1 MLKLHTRQ
9 IDTTTMKR
17 AKILKRTTKRRQ
29 NRIAALGRPAIK
41 LLGGEGGGGGGGGG
55 GFKNN

>member
-9 IDTTTMKR
+9 IDTTTMER

-29 NRIAALGRPAIK
+29 NRIAALGPT
-41 LLGGEGGGGGGGGG
+41 
-55 GFKNN
+55 FVKNNPLVTLGTRDSHPLS

>member
-17 AKILKRTTKRRQ
+17 AKKKKKKKKKTKRRQ
-29 NRIAALGRPAIK
+29 NRIAALGRPVK
-41 LLGGEGGGGGGGGG
+41 SESHWPKGLGGDSI
-55 GFKNN
+55 